1 MTRVMTDPAFREVFD
16 VAAGHVLQQVSSAP
30 VRGAPAG
37 RLQWE
42 HEEYDPQHG
51 LVAVYESW
59 LRDDGTLAFVKY
71 SPHGWVLSV
80 SGRCPRHPPVKL
92 RAPNAKTA

>member
-1 MTRVMTDPAFREVFD
+1 MTRVKAEPAFGEVFD
-16 VAAGHVLQQVSSAP
+16 VAAGHVLRQVSSAP
-30 VRGAPAG
+30 VAGARAECL
-37 RLQWE
+37 RWE

-59 LRDDGTLAFVKY
+59 QREDGGLAFVKY

-80 SGRCPRHPPVKL
+80 SGRCPRLPPRKV
-92 RAPNAKTA
+92 RARL